1 METPKTEITLR
12 EIPVGG
18 RLLVRTKKDW
28 RFAVVSR
35 IGEHKITLSISSPSG
50 RNYRLRRLPE
60 AVIGFDGMIP
70 VLKFET
76 AENWRDNFSAYDFRW

>member
-1 METPKTEITLR
+1 METPTTLR
-12 EIPVGG
+12 DIPVGG
-18 RLLVRTKKDW
+18 RLLVRSKKDW

-60 AVIGFDGMIP
+60 AIIRFDGIIP

-76 AENWRDNFSAYDFRW
+76 AEDWRDNFSAYDWRW

>member
-1 METPKTEITLR
+1 MDTLKTEITLSD
-12 EIPVGG
+12 IPIGG

-28 RFAVVSR
+28 RVAVVSR
-35 IGEHKITLSISSPSG
+35 IGEEKITLSISSPSG
-50 RNYRLRRLPE
+50 RNYRLRRLPG

-76 AENWRDNFSAYDFRW
+76 PENWRENFSVYDLRW